1 MRNLKNIN
9 KVLVVDEGF
18 KLQPYKDSKGF
29 WTIGVGHYI
38 GTNLESLR
46 LTEAS
51 VNALLE
57 DDARK
62 HYQILRDIFGDQ
74 FLESIEEARVAALLS
89 LAFTMGEGFK
99 NWKNTI
105 ELIKNQEWERVAEIV
120 LGSKWALDVDPKK
133 REQQGRDDRV
143 AFMLREGTYDAYYK
157 IT

>member
-1 MRNLKNIN
+1 MRILSEISRI
-9 KVLVVDEGF
+9 LAIDEGF
-18 KLQPYKDSKGF
+18 KLKPYKDSKGF

-38 GTNLESLR
+38 GTNLESLK
-46 LTEAS
+46 LTESA
-51 VNALLE
+51 VIALLE
-57 DDARK
+57 DDAKK

-89 LAFTMGEGFK
+89 LAFTMGEGFR
-99 NWKNTI
+99 NWTNTI
-105 ELIKNQEWERVAEIV
+105 ELIKKEQWDEVAEIV
-120 LGSKWALDVDPKK
+120 KKSKWALDVDPKK